1 MFPMRV
7 LYKNIYPSATT
18 HHTCSLSFPVQQD
31 SVSVAHPLQV
41 LERKSVSL
49 CAAGGAA
56 PCHVPLVPWLLSWLT
71 AECSGVTN
79 RNREV
84 IVPMYSALIRPHLV
98 CCARF
103 WAPRYEKDIEALECV
118 QRRAMDL

>member
-1 MFPMRV
+1 MQAEGWSLWGDLSPACEQRATTVVMAQVFPMRV

-84 IVPMYSALIRPHLV
+84 IVPLYSALVSL
-98 CCARF
+98 
-103 WAPRYEKDIEALECV
+103 
-118 QRRAMDL
+118 